1 MEEILLMIFQ
11 SRWKMEC
18 ITEMHAKLFRQAQ
31 TQSSVKRGGGS
42 VRKDKKRATF
52 FRLGNCAV
60 VKVTCLIGDIYIY
73 RERIILQKV
82 IDTYKFVNL
91 SVYTAQTTSFKNAL
105 RLHFVYFSHPLLH
118 KQTLTHFL
126 LGVLMQSTVLMLHI
140 RVTVLMNMIGA
151 GRAS

>member
-1 MEEILLMIFQ
+1 MIFR

-60 VKVTCLIGDIYIY
+60 VKVTCLIGDIYIH

-82 IDTYKFVNL
+82 IDTYKFTQPKPRVLKTL
-91 SVYTAQTTSFKNAL
+91 SGSISYISLTLFYTSK
-105 RLHFVYFSHPLLH
+105 H
-118 KQTLTHFL
+118 
-126 LGVLMQSTVLMLHI
+126 
-140 RVTVLMNMIGA
+140 
-151 GRAS
+151 

>member
-1 MEEILLMIFQ
+1 MEEILLMIFR

-42 VRKDKKRATF
+42 VRKDKRRATF
-52 FRLGNCAV
+52 FRLGNCAL

-105 RLHFVYFSHPLLH
+105 RLHFVYISL
-118 KQTLTHFL
+118 TLFYTSKH
-126 LGVLMQSTVLMLHI
+126 
-140 RVTVLMNMIGA
+140 
-151 GRAS
+151 